1 MLLDVL
7 TSIHP
12 SMDLTSE
19 EHLAVF
25 FNDPRESSTP
35 SPSDC
40 TLVLTL
46 TFQPFRLPLLFAR
59 HLVKLRQ
66 IPLPSSTNPTS
77 SGNPKSL
84 TILKWSYPRSE
95 NRRKIKGFCILAR
108 HPLRN
113 EIRFMAHTSAKEKTK
128 MWPKIV
134 WGVSTHE
141 HGQYMQ
147 HMQKSTSLLRSHMF
161 ASICR

>member
-66 IPLPSSTNPTS
+66 IPLPFLHQQTQHQVE
-77 SGNPKSL
+77 
-84 TILKWSYPRSE
+84 IPRVLRFSNE
-95 NRRKIKGFCILAR
+95 AIQGQKIEGR
-108 HPLRN
+108 LR
-113 EIRFMAHTSAKEKTK
+113 ASAFSRDTLFE
-128 MWPKIV
+128 M
-134 WGVSTHE
+134 
-141 HGQYMQ
+141 
-147 HMQKSTSLLRSHMF
+147 R
-161 ASICR
+161 